1 MSIMPI
7 YLYGSPVLK
16 KKAAPIKEMDDN
28 KVRTIMDMFETMKGA
43 NGIGLAANQ
52 VGITDAMIVIDL
64 SEVKDDLDEELGLL
78 KAYKKPI
85 ILINPKIVDSWD
97 EIDYEEGCLSVP
109 DLRAEVSRPETIK
122 ITFRDGNF
130 NEQILEVDGYFAR
143 VIQHEYDH
151 LNGILFPE
159 RLGKLK
165 LTRLKRRIN
174 SIKNGEVEPDYPF
187 ILK

>member
-16 KKAAPIKEMDDN
+16 KKAAPIKDVNNE
-28 KVRTIMDMFETMKGA
+28 KVKTIMDMLETMKQA

-52 VGITDAMIVIDL
+52 VGLTDAIIVIDL
-64 SEVKDDLDEELGLL
+64 SPIKEESDEELGLTKEL
-78 KAYKKPI
+78 KKPF
-85 ILINPKIVDSWD
+85 ILINPKITDSWD
-97 EIDYEEGCLSVP
+97 EITFEEGCLSVP
-109 DLRAEVSRPETIK
+109 DLRAEVQRPEFIK
-122 ITFRDGNF
+122 MIYRDGNF
-130 NEQILEVDGYFAR
+130 NEQKLEIGGYLAR

-159 RLGKLK
+159 RLGKIK
-165 LTRLKRRIN
+165 LARLRSKIN
-174 SIKNGEVEPDYPF
+174 KIKSGNVEPDYPY